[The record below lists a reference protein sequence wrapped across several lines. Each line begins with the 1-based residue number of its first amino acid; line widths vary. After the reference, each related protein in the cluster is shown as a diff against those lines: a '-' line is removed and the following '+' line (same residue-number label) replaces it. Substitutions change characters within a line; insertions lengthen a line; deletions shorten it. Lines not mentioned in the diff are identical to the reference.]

1 MLKDMINYPI
11 IVNNLL
17 EIDIELISIINLQKI
32 I

>member
-17 EIDIELISIINLQKI
+17 KIDIELISIINLQKI